1 MNLNE
6 QIYRS
11 RKLMVEN
18 HEDRLSLVNDIL
30 NDFLSFDGHIQY
42 TIVPEPFSDEVF
54 NFSVEATIDS
64 AMYHMVSPDY
74 NPKYEKYVTYLD
86 NEIQRLID
94 RYFGDDVMFE
104 VMVYFHKNVE
114 KVISLSKPML
124 DKAMRVYSQQ
134 NHKPVLK
141 FKFLSTQRRP
151 EIVIQIEHNKEIG
164 ESFSHREFME
174 VLNSLYYDRQGFGLF
189 DDFYI
194 TGILGFS
201 ESGTYLNKMYE
212 SVENNKV
219 TCDECGWSWDLSDGG
234 DDPYTCHKCG
244 HENKNPHD

>member
-94 RYFGDDVMFE
+94 RYFGDDVMLE

-114 KVISLSKPML
+114 KVTSLSKPML

-134 NHKPVLK
+134 NQKPVLK

-219 TCDECGWSWDLSDGG
+219 TCDECGWSWDIEP
-234 DDPYTCHKCG
+234 DDKHPYLCHQCN

>member
-1 MNLNE
+1 MNLQE

-11 RKLMVEN
+11 RKLMIEN
-18 HEDRLSLVNDIL
+18 HEDRLSLINDIL
-30 NDFLSFDGHIQY
+30 NDFLSFDGKIQY

-64 AMYHMVSPDY
+64 AMFHMVSPDY
-74 NPKYEKYVTYLD
+74 NPEYEKYITHLED
-86 NEIQRLID
+86 EIFRLVNK
-94 RYFGDDVMFE
+94 YFGDDVMFE
-104 VMVYFHKNVE
+104 VIVYFHKNVD
-114 KVISLSKPML
+114 KVVSIAKPML
-124 DKAMRVYSQQ
+124 DKAMKVYSIA
-134 NHKPVLK
+134 NGKPVLN

-151 EIVIQIEHNKEIG
+151 ELVIYIEHNKEIG
-164 ESFSHREFME
+164 ELFSHREFTD
-174 VLNSLYYDRQGFGLF
+174 VLNGFFYDKQGFGLF

-194 TGILGFS
+194 TGIKGFA
-201 ESGTYLNKMYE
+201 ESGSYLNKVYE
-212 SVENNKV
+212 SVEGNKV